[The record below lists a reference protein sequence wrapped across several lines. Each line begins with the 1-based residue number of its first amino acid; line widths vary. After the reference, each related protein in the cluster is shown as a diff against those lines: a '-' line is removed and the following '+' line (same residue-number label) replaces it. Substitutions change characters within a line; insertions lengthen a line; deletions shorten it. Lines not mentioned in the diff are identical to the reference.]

1 MPVFAGEQDVY
12 DKLGRLLE
20 EMVADP
26 ILAMQFQR
34 ANTVV
39 QYVLQGPAALLTV
52 DLRADRHPAVFLG
65 ACELEPEVTM
75 RMAADVAHRF
85 FLGHVNVTVA
95 LARGEIRAR
104 GPVAKILKLVPLVR
118 PFFPRYQA
126 LLEAAGRTD
135 LVTA

>member
-12 DKLGRLLE
+12 EKLGRLLE
-20 EMVADP
+20 EMVEDP
-26 ILAMQFQR
+26 VLALQFQR

-39 QYVLQGPAALLTV
+39 QYVLDAPEALLTV
-52 DLRADRHPAVFLG
+52 DVRIDSEPRVFRG
-65 ACELEPEVTM
+65 PCDLEPEVTM
-75 RMAADVAHRF
+75 RMSADVAHRF

-95 LARGEIRAR
+95 LARGEIVAR
-104 GPVAKILKLVPLVR
+104 GPVSKILKLVPLVR
-118 PFFPRYQA
+118 PFFPRYHA